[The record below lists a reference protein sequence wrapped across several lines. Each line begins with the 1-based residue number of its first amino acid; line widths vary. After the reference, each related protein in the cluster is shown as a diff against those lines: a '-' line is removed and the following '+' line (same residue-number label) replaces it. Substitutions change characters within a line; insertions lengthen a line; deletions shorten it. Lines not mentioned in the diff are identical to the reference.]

1 MRSELMKSPLTMISP
16 AESKDLLALVKSQ
29 LEYPRGV
36 LLLLKD
42 TSLFGEPIQK
52 ALDELDMLVGELE
65 SRETLIKGSVLD
77 I

>member
-1 MRSELMKSPLTMISP
+1 MISP

-52 ALDELDMLVGELE
+52 ALDELDMLIGELE
-65 SRETLIKGSVLD
+65 SREDKGSNLYLTTT
-77 I
+77 

>member
-1 MRSELMKSPLTMISP
+1 MKSPLTMISP

-52 ALDELDMLVGELE
+52 ALDELDSLVDELE
-65 SRETLIKGSVLD
+65 SRETLIGP
-77 I
+77 